1 MRLKILHRTEYSY
14 DAPLSYA
21 LQRIRLT
28 PQSGQAQTVRSWAI
42 KIAGAKEEVRYTD
55 GFGNETRL
63 LSIEGDASGVTVEA
77 SGEVDT
83 VDTTG
88 VSGPH
93 RGFAPLWLFG
103 QPTALTAP
111 GNGLIALAGDVG
123 DGGELDRLHRL
134 MDMIAD
140 RVPYQAGST
149 VSTTPAEEA
158 LKLGFGVCQDHA
170 HIFIAIARLSGFP
183 ARYVSGY
190 LMKQGESE
198 QAASHAWA
206 EAHVRGLGW
215 VGFDPSNR
223 MSPDETYVSLA
234 TGRDYRDAAPVS
246 GIRLGQAVEKLAVHI
261 TVEQ

>member
-28 PQSGQAQTVRSWAI
+28 PQSGPAQTVREWNI
-42 KIAGAKEEVRYTD
+42 LIEGAREEVRYTD

-63 LSIEGDASGVTVEA
+63 LSIEGSASNVVVEA
-77 SGEVDT
+77 KGEIDT
-83 VDTTG
+83 KDTTG

-93 RGFAPLWLFG
+93 RGLAPLWLFN
-103 QPTALTAP
+103 QPTALTLP
-111 GNGLIALAGDVG
+111 G
-123 DGGELDRLHRL
+123 DGLRAMAAELGDGDDLPRLHRL
-134 MDMIAD
+134 MDAIAD
-140 RVPYQAGST
+140 RVPYESGPT
-149 VSTTPAEEA
+149 VSTTPAEDA
-158 LKLGFGVCQDHA
+158 LSLGAGVCQDHA

-190 LMKQGESE
+190 LMKEGEAE

-206 EAHVRGLGW
+206 EAHVHGLGW

-223 MSPDETYVSLA
+223 MCPDETYVSLA